1 MARRL
6 RISSIGFLVVLGRA
20 LGGTLCGI
28 GSLAAQ
34 EAEVPPPIQKT
45 AAQKT
50 GDRKVRRVWIQLE
63 RYDERTSRAAFA
75 ACDTDRD
82 DRLDVREAIVALP
95 NMGTFGKPLGFRAL
109 DANRN
114 GFVHWDEFDGRYRGL
129 TNAGAS
135 FLFRPTRTFRPRP
148 ASKKA
153 TASEKG
159 AAAIARLMKM
169 VGDDAD
175 PDVSKSEFLK
185 LLATLKQPGSLANTF
200 PLLDKDQSGGLS
212 AAELAPVAAK
222 APYLLEL
229 TKIDPNAVVEP
240 TVREKD
246 LRKQLRRVHPSLARW
261 TEQIFRA
268 ADSDADGKL
277 SRQEIDPTAK

>member
-6 RISSIGFLVVLGRA
+6 RISSIGFLVA
-20 LGGTLCGI
+20 LGGLDSI
-28 GSLAAQ
+28 AAQ
-34 EAEVPPPIQKT
+34 ETEVPPPIRKDSIRKT
-45 AAQKT
+45 R
-50 GDRKVRRVWIQLE
+50 GVWIQLE

-82 DRLDVREAIVALP
+82 DRLDVREAIVALS
-95 NMGTFGKPLGFRAL
+95 NMGTFEKPLGFRAL

-129 TNAGAS
+129 TRAGAT
-135 FLFRPTRTFRPRP
+135 FLFRPTRTFVPHP

-153 TASEKG
+153 TAKEKG

-169 VGDDAD
+169 VGDDED

-185 LLATLKQPGSLANTF
+185 LLAALKQPSSLAGAF
-200 PLLDKDQSGGLS
+200 LLLDKDQSGGLS
-212 AAELAPVAAK
+212 AAELAPIAAK

-229 TKIDPNAVVEP
+229 AKIDPDAVVEP
-240 TVREKD
+240 TVSEKD
-246 LRKQLRRVHPSLARW
+246 LRKRLRRVHPSLARW
-261 TEQIFRA
+261 NKQIFRA
-268 ADSDADGKL
+268 ADSDKNGKL